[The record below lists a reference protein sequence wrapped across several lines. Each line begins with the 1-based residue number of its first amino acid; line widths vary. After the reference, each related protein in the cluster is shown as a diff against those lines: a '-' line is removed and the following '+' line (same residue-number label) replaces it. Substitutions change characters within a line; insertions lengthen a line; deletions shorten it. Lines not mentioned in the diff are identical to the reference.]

1 MSRLRLENGSALLLV
16 LVAILLI
23 TSLYSAVVLYGSYHR
38 RLALKDVMDTQA
50 FYLAESGIETAL
62 SRLNRKP
69 DYRLAFNM
77 DVGPNES
84 FKVSVKPYGAYLL
97 CESIGRAGS
106 CDKTISC
113 LIGALPEEKFKNA
126 INLGGQ
132 DYPLT
137 LAGRTTIIGDV
148 LVSPSGVLPGRF
160 KGKRFGGS
168 KLVFGEIVQSPSDRL
183 PRYDDAVINQ
193 FLTDVNQISFNSNK
207 EIDKTFILD
216 DAAWFE
222 LQNDSLLE
230 FKANLII
237 SLKDKTLDMTGR
249 HFKVNGNLLVN
260 ESSRIY
266 GYGVIEV
273 EGEVQLEGECYLK
286 DLIVLARRDVQL
298 TGDAVYGGQ
307 LIASAK
313 IDIAGSASL
322 AGNAAVICLG
332 EIDEDERCV
341 YLNSTELSQGM
352 ILCDLENM
360 NANKPGHRNIMKTID
375 MSPKCNF
382 AGVVFNTGYSQIAGN
397 ISGNLSTGSFY
408 IFDSPTVF
416 INWLVDATVKADDI
430 LTTVPA
436 VFAGGAGYAKVG
448 GL

>member
-1 MSRLRLENGSALLLV
+1 MSRLQLQNGSALLLV
-16 LVAILLI
+16 LVALLLI

-38 RLALKDVMDTQA
+38 RLALQDVMDTQA
-50 FYLAESGIETAL
+50 FYLAESGIEAAL
-62 SRLNRKP
+62 SELNQTQ
-69 DYRLAFNM
+69 DYRLVFSRDISA
-77 DVGPNES
+77 NES
-84 FKVSVKPYGAYLL
+84 CEVNVKPYGAYLL
-97 CESIGRAGS
+97 CDSRGKAGTRT
-106 CDKTISC
+106 KTIRC
-113 LIGALPEEKFKNA
+113 LIGAIPEERFKNA

-137 LAGRTTIIGDV
+137 LAGRTTITGDV

-168 KLVFGEIVQSPSDRL
+168 KLVFGEIIKSPNDRL
-183 PRYDDAVINQ
+183 PLYDDAVINQ
-193 FLTDVNQISFNSNK
+193 FLSDVGQISFNSSR

-216 DAAWFE
+216 DAALIE
-222 LQNDSLLE
+222 LQKDSLIE

-237 SLKDKTLDMTGR
+237 SLKDKTLDMTGK
-249 HFKVNGNLLVN
+249 HFKVDGNLIVN

-286 DLIVLARRDVQL
+286 DLIILTNRDVQI
-298 TGDAVYGGQ
+298 TGEAVYSGQ
-307 LIASAK
+307 LIANAK
-313 IDIAGSASL
+313 VEIAQ
-322 AGNAAVICLG
+322 NAWLDRNATIICLG
-332 EIDEDERCV
+332 DIDDDERCV
-341 YLNSTELSQGM
+341 YLNSSELSRGT
-352 ILCDLENM
+352 ILCDLENI
-360 NANKPGHRNIMKTID
+360 NANRPGHRNIIKTID
-375 MSPKCNF
+375 TSPDCNF
-382 AGVVFNTGYSQIAGN
+382 AGVIFNTGYSKVSGN

-416 INWLVDATVKADDI
+416 INWLVDATVKSDDVFAAI
-430 LTTVPA
+430 PA